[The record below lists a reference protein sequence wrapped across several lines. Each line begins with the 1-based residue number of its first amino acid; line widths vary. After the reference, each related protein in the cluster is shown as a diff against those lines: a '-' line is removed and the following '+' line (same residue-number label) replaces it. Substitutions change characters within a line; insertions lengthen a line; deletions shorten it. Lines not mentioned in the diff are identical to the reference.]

1 MNKKLLAVAVAGT
14 FLAPAAALAQSSVTI
29 SGKAVISFGQYKVS
43 GRAAGSVG
51 HNSENM
57 VRDESSTLIFSMRE
71 DLGGGLAAIAKYD
84 LRPSMD
90 SGNLSAQGEDFV
102 GLTSPSWGT
111 FTAGR
116 QPLHYGAHASF
127 TGVHSGLYSNPTALF
142 DRAGAGTISIARQSR
157 MDDVMRWGS
166 PKWGDMFE
174 VVVAYTASAVGSGG
188 LPIAAGEA
196 DLRSVNRKGSG
207 WNLAP
212 KVWGKNWE
220 AGYSYWTAKPDTA
233 SGGAVTTATQKHRG
247 DSLYGWYMWGGLR
260 VGLAYNKSKVD
271 VSAAGNGATTTASN
285 RTVWGIPISYNWGN
299 HTIYGDFF
307 QAGSDKMIADSK
319 ARFMGIT
326 YAYDLS
332 KRTAVAVSYAQIR
345 NNTGAQYN
353 LFTNAGPGAGGAV
366 LAGEDPKSWML
377 TLGHRF

>member
-29 SGKAVISFGQYKVS
+29 SGKAVASLGQYKLG
-43 GRAAGSVG
+43 GRPAGSTG
-51 HNSENM
+51 SNSETM
-57 VRDESSTLIFSMRE
+57 LRDESSTLIFSMRE

-90 SGNLSAQGEDFV
+90 NGALSASGEDFV

-111 FTAGR
+111 FTMGR

-127 TGVHSGLYSNPTALF
+127 TGVHSGLYSNPTAVF
-142 DRAGAGTISIARQSR
+142 DRAGAGRISIARQSR
-157 MDDVMRWGS
+157 MDDTVRWGS

-174 VVVAYTASAVGSGG
+174 VVVAWSASGHGNGG
-188 LPIAAGEA
+188 TSEA
-196 DLRSVNRKGSG
+196 DLRSTLRKGDA
-207 WNLAP
+207 WNIAP

-220 AGYSYWTAKPDTA
+220 AGYSYWTAKPDGNNGA
-233 SGGAVTTATQKHRG
+233 SAATNVAKHRG

-260 VGLAYNKSKVD
+260 VGLAYNKSRVNETVVATGQSGQ
-271 VSAAGNGATTTASN
+271 VSSRAT
-285 RTVWGIPISYNWGN
+285 WGIPISYNWGN

-307 QAGSDKMIADSK
+307 QAGNDKQIADSK

-332 KRTAVAVSYAQIR
+332 KRTAIALSYAQIR
-345 NNTGAQYN
+345 NNSGAQYN
-353 LFTNAGPGAGGAV
+353 LFTGPGATINTSG
-366 LAGEDPKSWML
+366 LAANGEDPKSWMM